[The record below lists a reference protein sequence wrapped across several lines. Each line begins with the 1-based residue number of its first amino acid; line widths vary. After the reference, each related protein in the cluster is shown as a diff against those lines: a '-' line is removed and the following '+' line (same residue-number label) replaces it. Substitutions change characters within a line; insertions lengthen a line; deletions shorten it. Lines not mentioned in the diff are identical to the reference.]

1 MSDTI
6 RETSLQS
13 RRALLAAAAGAAAAT
28 AAAAAATMVAPA
40 TALAADPNDVVKDT
54 DNATAAVTSITQG
67 TTDTNAFE
75 GHGNGIGVGVLG
87 STEATVNAGI
97 VGLAGDSS
105 GSTYVTQDF
114 DLDAGVY
121 GHSGSDTGVGSGVYG
136 EGTVGVWGYGD
147 YGVEAQGVTTG
158 LFASAFP
165 SGTAIHAHSGAGD
178 APAPM
183 TGIAI
188 RASVSTT
195 SEIGLRVGGRVQFPN
210 RSGKVTFSAG
220 SSSKSVTVTGMTSSH
235 YAFAVLNSTR
245 TGVYVRAVVPG
256 TDKITIYLNKA
267 PSSSTAVAWM
277 VLG

>member
-1 MSDTI
+1 MTELHQELPT
-6 RETSLQS
+6 RS
-13 RRALLAAAAGAAAAT
+13 RRALLTAAAGAAAGAAAAV
-28 AAAAAATMVAPA
+28 AASAVAPA
-40 TALAADPNDVVKDT
+40 AVLAADPDDVVKDQ
-54 DNATAAVTSITQG
+54 DNATTDVTSITQG
-67 TTDTNAFE
+67 SADVNAFE
-75 GHGNGIGVGVLG
+75 GHGSGSGVGVLG

-105 GSTYVTQDF
+105 GSTYVTQGF

-147 YGVEAQGVTTG
+147 YGVEAQGFTTG

-165 SGTAIHAHSGAGD
+165 IGTAIHGHAGDGD

-188 RASVSTT
+188 RASVTEST
-195 SEIGLRVGGRVQFPN
+195 EIGLRAAGRIQFPN

-220 SSSKSVTVTGMTSSH
+220 SSSKSVTIAGMTSSH

-245 TGVYVRAVVPG
+245 SGVYVRAVVPG
-256 TDKITIYLNKA
+256 TNKITIYLNKA
-267 PSSSTAVAWM
+267 PSSSTAVAWL

>member
-1 MSDTI
+1 MTELHEELPT
-6 RETSLQS
+6 RS
-13 RRALLAAAAGAAAAT
+13 RRALLTAAAGAAAGAAAAV
-28 AAAAAATMVAPA
+28 AASAVAPA
-40 TALAADPNDVVKDT
+40 GVLAADPNDVVKNT
-54 DNATAAVTSITQG
+54 ENVTTAVTSISQG

-75 GHGNGIGVGVLG
+75 ARGNGIGVGVLG
-87 STEATVNAGI
+87 TTDATVNAGL

-147 YGVEAQGVTTG
+147 YGVEAQGITTG

-165 SGTAIHAHSGAGD
+165 SGTAIHGHAGAGD

-188 RASVSTT
+188 RASVTATT
-195 SEIGLRVGGRVQFPN
+195 EIGLRVGGRVQFPN